1 MRLYLPE
8 NCKNKRVC
16 VALSGGGDSV
26 ALLYALKEK
35 AGEWNM
41 PLSAVNVEHGIRGES
56 SLADTEFVKKLCG
69 KENIPLYCYS
79 EDVPRLAEEWGMGA
93 EAAARAVRYRI
104 FLDILRQDKA
114 DCIATAHH
122 AGDNAE
128 SVLFNLFRGSALTG
142 AGGIRGFVNA
152 RELAAAFS
160 PETCA
165 EDEKVLRGK
174 GIVRPFLG
182 VPKSEILAYLREN
195 KLEWREDESN
205 ADPAYTRNFLR
216 REVLAPARERFPAL
230 DQALYNFSRAARED
244 DEFLY
249 TSAEEYFTAGE
260 VCFVSENAPKPLFL
274 RACLLAL
281 RHFGVEKDYT
291 FENLNDVYALLH
303 SENGKAVDLPQGIV
317 ARREYGKIAL
327 YKPEKKA
334 ETAETPFGEGIFDF
348 GFCNV
353 QILKGAFSV
362 VGEFRT
368 SRRQLVLDGDKLPEG
383 CVLRTRKEGDVFQ
396 KFGSGTKKLK
406 DYFIDEKIP
415 RRERDNIPLVACGKE
430 VFAVCG
436 VEISDKVKLDGGSE
450 NILTIILFE
459 KGDSYKCIR
468 T

>member
-8 NCKNKRVC
+8 NCKSKRVC

-56 SLADTEFVKKLCG
+56 SLADTEFVKKLCC
-69 KENIPLYCYS
+69 KENIPLTCYS

-114 DCIATAHH
+114 
-122 AGDNAE
+122 NAE

-174 GIVRPFLG
+174 GIIRPFLG

-362 VGEFRT
+362 IGEFRT

-450 NILTIILFE
+450 NIFTIVLFE